1 MSSLI
6 NCAACKRAALS
17 LAEEHRAHKFT
28 RVSDSFLQDIEYEL
42 MHIIERKIKAQ
53 PSVGKTIK

>member
-6 NCAACKRAALS
+6 NRAACKRAALS

-28 RVSDSFLQDIEYEL
+28 RVSDSFFIDIEYEL
-42 MHIIERKIKAQ
+42 MCIMQRKIKAQ
-53 PSVGKTIK
+53 PSAGKTIK